1 MTSFW
6 PCIVRRDPVCLPRAK
21 EPHRRQALT
30 RHVVTSNSLYVC
42 ARTRAIIHHR
52 CVLTCRWCPSCCGGP
67 SPAAT
72 SQQRLSW
79 RSGWSTSHQLCRQRG
94 RPPWCSTRPPPGK
107 PMSPGSSSQTTLTV
121 KCHPPSS
128 QHVGSSPH
136 FHHTPEQGRDL
147 IDAHSFLPGNALD
160 YAPSPARCRRPAT
173 LAVRSPGSCYAGRL
187 PQGAIKQI
195 HDIRL
200 PPGDNVPRLADA
212 HTMAGF
218 MLPWLPLVLLC
229 WRRRTGAPV
238 QCPEGDSECARF
250 CPVGLVALHGGARG
264 AWMTYQAFSEN
275 ATGANAGT
283 KGTI

>member
-1 MTSFW
+1 MVPLMLRRPVTSGDLAAATKLAQW
-6 PCIVRRDPVCLPRAK
+6 VEYLTSIVSPAGQTAVVFDPPST
-21 EPHRRQALT
+21 RQANEP
-30 RHVVTSNSLYVC
+30 RIQPPDHAN
-42 ARTRAIIHHR
+42 
-52 CVLTCRWCPSCCGGP
+52 
-67 SPAAT
+67 
-72 SQQRLSW
+72 
-79 RSGWSTSHQLCRQRG
+79 RQ
-94 RPPWCSTRPPPGK
+94 
-107 PMSPGSSSQTTLTV
+107 M
-121 KCHPPSS
+121 PSS
-128 QHVGSSPH
+128 QQPACVFITSFPPYTREG
-136 FHHTPEQGRDL
+136 GDL

-160 YAPSPARCRRPAT
+160 YAPSPAGCRRPAT
-173 LAVRSPGSCYAGRL
+173 HAVRSPGSCYAGRL

-229 WRRRTGAPV
+229 WRRRAGAPV